1 MKTRGNAMAYIIQY
15 ALSIFLFLFSTFSAW
30 YEGSELR
37 DKTWEWN
44 HSAIF
49 SKWKHGAV
57 TNASEISGLD
67 HFIYAAKFKPLY
79 PILMMISMLYI
90 LVLIATWL
98 LRNHTNKLFI
108 FFSILG
114 LSLILASLLTH
125 KSPTTGLELFTWL
138 FLLIGMSSIIVS
150 VILKLKL
157 PRQEQ
162 EIY

>member
-15 ALSIFLFLFSTFSAW
+15 ALSIFVFLFSTFSAW

-44 HSAIF
+44 YSAIF
-49 SKWKHGAV
+49 SKWKHGTV
-57 TNASEISGLD
+57 TNASEISGFD

-79 PILMMISMLYI
+79 PILMTISMLYI
-90 LVLIATWL
+90 FVLIATWL
-98 LRNHTNKLFI
+98 LRNDTNKLFI
-108 FFSILG
+108 FFSMFG
-114 LSLILASLLTH
+114 FSLVLASLLTY

-138 FLLIGMSSIIVS
+138 FLLIGMLSIVFS
-150 VILKLKL
+150 VIMKLKL
-157 PRQEQ
+157 STQEQ